1 MILHAREAAP
11 PGGGPAG
18 APPVVLLHGL
28 FGQARNFGTIQRAL
42 AQRARVIALDA
53 RNHGDSGHAPGMS
66 YAEQAADVHATL
78 ASLGALPCL
87 LVGHSM
93 GGKTAM
99 RLALDRPADVL
110 RLLVADVAPRGYQP
124 HFRRHIA
131 AMQAL
136 HLTEGMTR
144 AAADA
149 ALAAA
154 ELDPAVR
161 GLLLQNLTIG
171 PIPSW
176 RIGLDE
182 IAAGIGDIEG
192 WPDLPPG
199 TAWTGPALFL
209 TGARSDYVREA
220 DRPAIRALFPAAR
233 FVALK
238 GAGHW
243 LHADNPNGFL
253 AVLEAFIR

>member
-11 PGGGPAG
+11 PGRAPAG

-42 AQRARVIALDA
+42 GQRARVIVLDA
-53 RNHGDSGHAPGMS
+53 RNHGDSPHAPGMT
-66 YAEQAADVHATL
+66 YAEQAADVRETL
-78 ASLGALPCL
+78 AALGALPCL

-110 RLLVADVAPRGYQP
+110 RLLVADVAPRGYRP
-124 HFRRHIA
+124 HFRRHIQ

-136 HLTEGMTR
+136 DLTSGMTR

-149 ALAAA
+149 ALAAQ
-154 ELDPAVR
+154 EPDPAVR
-161 GLLLQNLTIG
+161 GLMLQNLTFG
-171 PIPSW
+171 PTPSW

-182 IAAGIGDIEG
+182 IAAGMDDVEG
-192 WPDLPPG
+192 WSAPPG
-199 TAWTGPALFL
+199 AAWPGPCLFL
-209 TGARSDYVREA
+209 TGARSDYVDEA
-220 DRPAIRALFPAAR
+220 DRPAIRTLFPAAR
-233 FVALK
+233 FVTLK

>member
-11 PGGGPAG
+11 PGGGEAG
-18 APPVVLLHGL
+18 AAPVVLLHGL

-42 AQRARVIALDA
+42 APRARVIALDA
-53 RNHGDSGHAPGMS
+53 RNHGDSPHAAGMT
-66 YAEQAADVHATL
+66 YAEQAEDVHETL
-78 ASLGALPCL
+78 AALGALPCL

-99 RLALDRPADVL
+99 RLALDHPADVR

-136 HLTEGMTR
+136 DLTPGMTR
-144 AAADA
+144 AGADA

-154 ELDPAVR
+154 EPDPGVR
-161 GLLLQNLTIG
+161 GLLLQNLMFG
-171 PIPSW
+171 PAPAW
-176 RIGLDE
+176 RIGLDA

-192 WPDLPPG
+192 WSAPTG
-199 TAWTGPALFL
+199 TAWPGPCLFL
-209 TGARSDYVREA
+209 TGARSDYVRED

-233 FVALK
+233 FVTLK

>member
-1 MILHAREAAP
+1 MILRAREAAP
-11 PGGGPAG
+11 PGGAPAD

-28 FGQARNFGTIQRAL
+28 FGQARNFGTVQRAL
-42 AQRARVIALDA
+42 APRARVIALDA
-53 RNHGDSGHAPGMS
+53 RNHGDSPHAPGMS
-66 YAEQAADVHATL
+66 YAEQASDVRETL
-78 ASLGALPCL
+78 AALGALPCL

-99 RLALDRPADVL
+99 RLALDHPEDVR

-124 HFRRHIA
+124 HFRRHIT

-136 HLTEGMTR
+136 DLTGGMTR
-144 AAADA
+144 AGADA
-149 ALAAA
+149 ALAAS
-154 ELDPAVR
+154 EPDPAVR
-161 GLLLQNLTIG
+161 GLLLQNLTFG
-171 PIPSW
+171 PAASW
-176 RIGLDE
+176 RVGLDE
-182 IAAGIGDIEG
+182 IAAGMDDIEG
-192 WPDLPPG
+192 WSAPPG
-199 TAWTGPALFL
+199 ASWPGPCLFL
-209 TGARSDYVREA
+209 TGARSDYVRET
-220 DRPAIRALFPAAR
+220 DRPAIRALFPAVR